1 MANIE
6 GARVRIYFKDG
17 LVILFEIS
25 FCRVYI
31 FLQAKIIA
39 LETDIICLCY
49 LRVSGSTAMRLAE
62 NGDPSTAIV
71 CLTLF
76 GPDTVN
82 VMGTA
87 EPMWCPPHLPCDCCC
102 QARGTTL
109 AVSWARSCGGGVTC
123 VG

>member
-6 GARVRIYFKDG
+6 GARVRIYLKDG

-39 LETDIICLCY
+39 LETDFICLCY

-82 VMGTA
+82 VMERHGQCHGNDRANVVPAT
-87 EPMWCPPHLPCDCCC
+87 PP
-102 QARGTTL
+102 
-109 AVSWARSCGGGVTC
+109 V
-123 VG
+123 